1 MQNQNDR
8 SLHSFGA
15 AGDPKMRGAGIHQ
28 PLSFLP
34 PPFPLLQAGRENEVE
49 ISVNLSVTLTPVRQ
63 PVFEQQ

>member
-1 MQNQNDR
+1 
-8 SLHSFGA
+8 
-15 AGDPKMRGAGIHQ
+15 MRGAGIHQ

-49 ISVNLSVTLTPVRQ
+49 ISVNLSVTLTLMRQ